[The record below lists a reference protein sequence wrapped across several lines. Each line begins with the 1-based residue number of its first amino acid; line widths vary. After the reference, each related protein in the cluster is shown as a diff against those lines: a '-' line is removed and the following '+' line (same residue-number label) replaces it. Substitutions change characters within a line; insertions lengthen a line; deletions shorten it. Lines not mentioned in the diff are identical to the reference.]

1 MQRRK
6 FIAGL
11 GSLAAAGAAGIGTGA
26 FTSVSADRAVAVE
39 VADDSDAFLM
49 FDPGL
54 KSSTNDAFASYDDDG
69 ELLVLD
75 FDETDAGGEGVN
87 RQAVSQ
93 FDQVFKLKNR
103 GTQAVNLWFEHE
115 LPGVTF
121 YRFDPDSNSL
131 DGPENAK
138 IGLAAGAHMKIG
150 VEMDTTVGDWDGTD
164 ELSGTVT
171 VHASA
176 ESPTG
181 GD

>member
-1 MQRRK
+1 MKRRK
-6 FIAGL
+6 LIASI

-26 FTSVSADRAVAVE
+26 FTSVEADRNVSVE
-39 VADDSDAFLM
+39 LANDAEAFLM

-54 KSSTNDAFASYDDDG
+54 KSSTNDTFASYEDG
-69 ELLVLD
+69 LLVLD
-75 FDETDAGGEGVN
+75 FDETEVGGQGVN
-87 RQAVSQ
+87 HAAVSQ
-93 FDQVFKLKNR
+93 FDQVFKLVNH
-103 GTQAVNLWFEHE
+103 GTQRVNIWFEHD

-138 IGLAAGAHMKIG
+138 IGLAVGAHMKIG
-150 VEMDTTVGDWDGTD
+150 VEIDTTVSGFEGVD
-164 ELSGTVT
+164 ELDGSVT

-176 ESPTG
+176 EDPTG